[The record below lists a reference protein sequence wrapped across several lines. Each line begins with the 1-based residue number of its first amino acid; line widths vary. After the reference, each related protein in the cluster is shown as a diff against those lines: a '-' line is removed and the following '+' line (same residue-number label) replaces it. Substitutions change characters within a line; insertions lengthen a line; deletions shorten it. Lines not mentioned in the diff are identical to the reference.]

1 MWLKVCDIP
10 EFQGSYQSINDHFS
24 KIATLLNVSDSKEDK
39 MYKSAIKLFKFSE
52 VNGINLGFS
61 ESEHGVG
68 FGEKLRKQVIS
79 DAFDI
84 VKKGVQYPEI
94 FQLVSLFEENIGPDR
109 LSDMVA
115 TIIYPDIVKFTK
127 RIQDELGINKEK
139 YSEYIFLED
148 GLVVNPYK
156 GCEILFLPKDILHE
170 LPIAKCWDDIDRVVS
185 ENENIRREIN
195 EAVGEEWSRWYS
207 RDKKAYLKEHIF
219 KDPEK
224 CSRVIEGYRKSEV
237 AKYDLNNDVEYFAA
251 TLIKTMKREGIN
263 FAVEGAKEKDSFEAA
278 LDVLDIF
285 KEWVEYN
292 KGWDTIQGAESSKRE
307 KIVQRLIHLGSKNY
321 ILANDWDI
329 NFESD
334 AGRGPVDFKVSRR
347 GDKTIVEIKLSTNT
361 QYLHG
366 YEEQVEEYGKAECT
380 DNMIY
385 VFVDLG
391 NLGRL
396 KKITDTHQLNLRN
409 QKKVPELM
417 IIDAIAKN
425 AASTYSNWN
434 IIFSAIY
441 YIIKSASRDGLGAF
455 L

>member
-1 MWLKVCDIP
+1 MRLKVCDIP

-39 MYKSAIKLFKFSE
+39 MYQSAIKLFKFSE

-61 ESEHGVG
+61 ESEHGAG

-127 RIQDELGINKEK
+127 RIQNELGINKEK